1 MTDQSHLSG
10 WDVFRLNAPDLT
22 RRAITTVR
30 ASFAL
35 LGVLAL
41 GLGIALLAWPGKTIT
56 ALAVILGAYLLVEGV
71 IRIVMALVTPLI
83 HAGSRLLSILFGVL
97 FILGGVVMMRN
108 PGLSGETLL
117 VVVAIIIGVAWI
129 MEGVLALL
137 ESGQCPVTGLGHR
150 LRHHLA
156 AGRHHRAGDARL
168 VGRDAHG
175 VHRRLDGGD
184 GHRRAGACLHLR
196 SGGAARPALRRRD
209 VVTCR
214 WGRVGHRYRYPARP
228 HPAPDC
234 GMSSRQAPGGPQNR
248 PSWPFGGA

>member
-137 ESGQCPVTGLGHR
+137 ESGSAQSRGWAISFGIISLLAGIIVLVTPAWSAVMLMVFTGASLVVMGIVSLVR
-150 LRHHLA
+150 AFTFGREVLRAQH
-156 AGRHHRAGDARL
+156 
-168 VGRDAHG
+168 
-175 VHRRLDGGD
+175 
-184 GHRRAGACLHLR
+184 
-196 SGGAARPALRRRD
+196 
-209 VVTCR
+209 
-214 WGRVGHRYRYPARP
+214 
-228 HPAPDC
+228 
-234 GMSSRQAPGGPQNR
+234 
-248 PSWPFGGA
+248 

>member
-41 GLGIALLAWPGKTIT
+41 GLGIALLAWPGKTII
-56 ALAVILGAYLLVEGV
+56 ALAMILGAYLLVEGV

-83 HAGSRLLSILFGVL
+83 HVGSRLLSILFGVL

-137 ESGQCPVTGLGHR
+137 ESGSAQSRGWAIAFGIISLLAGIIVLVTPAWSAVMLMVFTGASLVVMGIVSLVR
-150 LRHHLA
+150 AFTFGREVLRAQH
-156 AGRHHRAGDARL
+156 
-168 VGRDAHG
+168 
-175 VHRRLDGGD
+175 
-184 GHRRAGACLHLR
+184 
-196 SGGAARPALRRRD
+196 
-209 VVTCR
+209 
-214 WGRVGHRYRYPARP
+214 
-228 HPAPDC
+228 
-234 GMSSRQAPGGPQNR
+234 
-248 PSWPFGGA
+248 

>member
-30 ASFAL
+30 ASLAL

-41 GLGIALLAWPGKTIT
+41 GLGIALLAWPGKTII
-56 ALAVILGAYLLVEGV
+56 ALAMILGAYLLVEGV

-137 ESGQCPVTGLGHR
+137 ESGSAQSRGWAIAFGLISLLAGIIVLVTPAWSAVMLMVFTGASLVVMGIVSLVR
-150 LRHHLA
+150 AFTFGREVLRAQH
-156 AGRHHRAGDARL
+156 
-168 VGRDAHG
+168 
-175 VHRRLDGGD
+175 
-184 GHRRAGACLHLR
+184 
-196 SGGAARPALRRRD
+196 
-209 VVTCR
+209 
-214 WGRVGHRYRYPARP
+214 
-228 HPAPDC
+228 
-234 GMSSRQAPGGPQNR
+234 
-248 PSWPFGGA
+248 

>member
-41 GLGIALLAWPGKTIT
+41 GLGIALLAWPGKTII

-137 ESGQCPVTGLGHR
+137 ESGSAQSRGWAIAFGIISLLAGIIVLVTPAWSAVMLMVFTGASMVVMGIVSLVRAFTFGR
-150 LRHHLA
+150 EVLRAQH
-156 AGRHHRAGDARL
+156 
-168 VGRDAHG
+168 
-175 VHRRLDGGD
+175 
-184 GHRRAGACLHLR
+184 
-196 SGGAARPALRRRD
+196 
-209 VVTCR
+209 
-214 WGRVGHRYRYPARP
+214 
-228 HPAPDC
+228 
-234 GMSSRQAPGGPQNR
+234 
-248 PSWPFGGA
+248 

>member
-83 HAGSRLLSILFGVL
+83 HAGSRLLSMLFGVL

-137 ESGQCPVTGLGHR
+137 ESGSAQSRGWAIAFGIISLLAGIIVLVTPAWSAVMLMVFTGASMVVMGIVSLVRAFTFGR
-150 LRHHLA
+150 EVLRAQH
-156 AGRHHRAGDARL
+156 
-168 VGRDAHG
+168 
-175 VHRRLDGGD
+175 
-184 GHRRAGACLHLR
+184 
-196 SGGAARPALRRRD
+196 
-209 VVTCR
+209 
-214 WGRVGHRYRYPARP
+214 
-228 HPAPDC
+228 
-234 GMSSRQAPGGPQNR
+234 
-248 PSWPFGGA
+248 

>member
-137 ESGQCPVTGLGHR
+137 ESGSAQSRGWAIAFGIISLLAGIIVLVTPAWSAVMLMVFTGASMVVMGIVALVRAFTFGR
-150 LRHHLA
+150 EVLRAQH
-156 AGRHHRAGDARL
+156 
-168 VGRDAHG
+168 
-175 VHRRLDGGD
+175 
-184 GHRRAGACLHLR
+184 
-196 SGGAARPALRRRD
+196 
-209 VVTCR
+209 
-214 WGRVGHRYRYPARP
+214 
-228 HPAPDC
+228 
-234 GMSSRQAPGGPQNR
+234 
-248 PSWPFGGA
+248 

>member
-41 GLGIALLAWPGKTIT
+41 GLGIALLAWPGKTII

-137 ESGQCPVTGLGHR
+137 ESGSAQSRGWAIAFGIISLLAGIIVLVTPAWSAVMLMVFTGASMVVMGIVALVRAFTFGR
-150 LRHHLA
+150 EVLRAQH
-156 AGRHHRAGDARL
+156 
-168 VGRDAHG
+168 
-175 VHRRLDGGD
+175 
-184 GHRRAGACLHLR
+184 
-196 SGGAARPALRRRD
+196 
-209 VVTCR
+209 
-214 WGRVGHRYRYPARP
+214 
-228 HPAPDC
+228 
-234 GMSSRQAPGGPQNR
+234 
-248 PSWPFGGA
+248 

>member
-137 ESGQCPVTGLGHR
+137 ESGSAQSRGWAIAFGIISLLAGIIVLVMPAWSAVMLMVFTGASLVVMGIVSLVR
-150 LRHHLA
+150 AFTFGREVLRAQH
-156 AGRHHRAGDARL
+156 
-168 VGRDAHG
+168 
-175 VHRRLDGGD
+175 
-184 GHRRAGACLHLR
+184 
-196 SGGAARPALRRRD
+196 
-209 VVTCR
+209 
-214 WGRVGHRYRYPARP
+214 
-228 HPAPDC
+228 
-234 GMSSRQAPGGPQNR
+234 
-248 PSWPFGGA
+248 

>member
-41 GLGIALLAWPGKTIT
+41 GLGIALLAWPGKTII
-56 ALAVILGAYLLVEGV
+56 ALAMILGAYLLVEGV

-137 ESGQCPVTGLGHR
+137 ESGSAQSRGWAIAFGLISLLAGIIVLVTPAWSAVMLMVFTGASLVVMGIVSLVR
-150 LRHHLA
+150 AFTFGREVLRAQH
-156 AGRHHRAGDARL
+156 
-168 VGRDAHG
+168 
-175 VHRRLDGGD
+175 
-184 GHRRAGACLHLR
+184 
-196 SGGAARPALRRRD
+196 
-209 VVTCR
+209 
-214 WGRVGHRYRYPARP
+214 
-228 HPAPDC
+228 
-234 GMSSRQAPGGPQNR
+234 
-248 PSWPFGGA
+248 

>member
-83 HAGSRLLSILFGVL
+83 HAGSRLLSMLFGVL

-137 ESGQCPVTGLGHR
+137 ESGSAQSRGWAISFGIISLLAGIIVLVTPAWSAVMLMVFTGASLVVMGIVSLVR
-150 LRHHLA
+150 AFTFGREVLRAQH
-156 AGRHHRAGDARL
+156 
-168 VGRDAHG
+168 
-175 VHRRLDGGD
+175 
-184 GHRRAGACLHLR
+184 
-196 SGGAARPALRRRD
+196 
-209 VVTCR
+209 
-214 WGRVGHRYRYPARP
+214 
-228 HPAPDC
+228 
-234 GMSSRQAPGGPQNR
+234 
-248 PSWPFGGA
+248 

>member
-41 GLGIALLAWPGKTIT
+41 GLGGTAIALGLPAWPGKTIT

-83 HAGSRLLSILFGVL
+83 HAGSRLLSMLFGVL

-137 ESGQCPVTGLGHR
+137 ESGSAQSRGWAIAFGIISLLAGIIVLVTPAWSAVMLMVFTGASLVVMGIVSLVR
-150 LRHHLA
+150 AFTFGREVLRAQH
-156 AGRHHRAGDARL
+156 
-168 VGRDAHG
+168 
-175 VHRRLDGGD
+175 
-184 GHRRAGACLHLR
+184 
-196 SGGAARPALRRRD
+196 
-209 VVTCR
+209 
-214 WGRVGHRYRYPARP
+214 
-228 HPAPDC
+228 
-234 GMSSRQAPGGPQNR
+234 
-248 PSWPFGGA
+248 

>member
-41 GLGIALLAWPGKTIT
+41 GLGIALLAWPGKTII

-137 ESGQCPVTGLGHR
+137 ESGSAQSRGWAIAFGIISLLAGIIVLVTPAWSAVMLMVFTGASLVVMGIVSLVR
-150 LRHHLA
+150 AFTFGREVLRAQH
-156 AGRHHRAGDARL
+156 
-168 VGRDAHG
+168 
-175 VHRRLDGGD
+175 
-184 GHRRAGACLHLR
+184 
-196 SGGAARPALRRRD
+196 
-209 VVTCR
+209 
-214 WGRVGHRYRYPARP
+214 
-228 HPAPDC
+228 
-234 GMSSRQAPGGPQNR
+234 
-248 PSWPFGGA
+248 

>member
-41 GLGIALLAWPGKTIT
+41 GLGIALLAWPGKTII
-56 ALAVILGAYLLVEGV
+56 ALAMILGAYLLVEGV

-137 ESGQCPVTGLGHR
+137 ESGSAQSRGWAIAFGIISLLAGIIVLVTPAWSAVMLMVFTGASMVVMGIVSLVRAFTFGR
-150 LRHHLA
+150 EVLRAQH
-156 AGRHHRAGDARL
+156 
-168 VGRDAHG
+168 
-175 VHRRLDGGD
+175 
-184 GHRRAGACLHLR
+184 
-196 SGGAARPALRRRD
+196 
-209 VVTCR
+209 
-214 WGRVGHRYRYPARP
+214 
-228 HPAPDC
+228 
-234 GMSSRQAPGGPQNR
+234 
-248 PSWPFGGA
+248 

>member
-117 VVVAIIIGVAWI
+117 VVVAIISGVDWM
-129 MEGVLALL
+129 MEAVLALL
-137 ESGQCPVTGLGHR
+137 EAGSAQSRGWAIAFGIISLLAGIIVLVTPAWSAVMLMVFTGASMVVMGIVALVRAFTFGR
-150 LRHHLA
+150 EVLRAQH
-156 AGRHHRAGDARL
+156 
-168 VGRDAHG
+168 
-175 VHRRLDGGD
+175 
-184 GHRRAGACLHLR
+184 
-196 SGGAARPALRRRD
+196 
-209 VVTCR
+209 
-214 WGRVGHRYRYPARP
+214 
-228 HPAPDC
+228 
-234 GMSSRQAPGGPQNR
+234 
-248 PSWPFGGA
+248 

>member
-83 HAGSRLLSILFGVL
+83 HAGSRLLSMLFGVL

-137 ESGQCPVTGLGHR
+137 ESGSAQSRGWAIAFGIISLLAGIIVLVTPAWSAVMLMVFTGASLVVMGIVSLVR
-150 LRHHLA
+150 AFTFGREVLRAQH
-156 AGRHHRAGDARL
+156 
-168 VGRDAHG
+168 
-175 VHRRLDGGD
+175 
-184 GHRRAGACLHLR
+184 
-196 SGGAARPALRRRD
+196 
-209 VVTCR
+209 
-214 WGRVGHRYRYPARP
+214 
-228 HPAPDC
+228 
-234 GMSSRQAPGGPQNR
+234 
-248 PSWPFGGA
+248 

>member
-137 ESGQCPVTGLGHR
+137 ESGSAQSRGWAIAFGIISLLAGIIVLVTPAWSAVMLMVFTGASLVVMGIVSLVR
-150 LRHHLA
+150 AFTFGREVLRAQH
-156 AGRHHRAGDARL
+156 
-168 VGRDAHG
+168 
-175 VHRRLDGGD
+175 
-184 GHRRAGACLHLR
+184 
-196 SGGAARPALRRRD
+196 
-209 VVTCR
+209 
-214 WGRVGHRYRYPARP
+214 
-228 HPAPDC
+228 
-234 GMSSRQAPGGPQNR
+234 
-248 PSWPFGGA
+248 